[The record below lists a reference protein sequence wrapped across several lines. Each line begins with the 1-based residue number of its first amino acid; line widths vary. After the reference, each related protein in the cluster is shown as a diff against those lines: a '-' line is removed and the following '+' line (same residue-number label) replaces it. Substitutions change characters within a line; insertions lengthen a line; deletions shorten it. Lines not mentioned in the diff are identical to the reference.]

1 MRISRLLRTLAT
13 MASLALLGG
22 CATTAGYQSMLQTWM
37 GQNEQSLVTGW
48 GAPSAV
54 SESPPY
60 RYLTFTR
67 FSGYDY
73 TTVGYGYG
81 YGYYGY
87 YGYPWYGYGAP
98 GYTYATPIICT
109 TMFALQ
115 NGVVVN
121 SSFQGSVCVAN

>member
-1 MRISRLLRTLAT
+1 MRISRLLGTLAT
-13 MASLALLGG
+13 MVSLALLGG
-22 CATTAGYQSMLQTWM
+22 CATTAGYQSMLQTWV

-121 SSFQGSVCVAN
+121 SSFQGSGCVAN

>member
-1 MRISRLLRTLAT
+1 MRIFRSLCALAAVAT
-13 MASLALLGG
+13 LALLGG
-22 CATTAGYQSMLQTWM
+22 CATTAGYQSMLQTWV
-37 GQNEQSLVTGW
+37 GQSEHSLVAGW

-67 FSGYDY
+67 FSGYQY
-73 TTVGYGYG
+73 TGYG

-87 YGYPWYGYGAP
+87 YGYPWYTYGAP
-98 GYTYATPIICT
+98 GYAYATPIICS

-115 NGVVVN
+115 NGVVMN
-121 SSFQGSVCVAN
+121 SSFQGDGCVAN

>member
-1 MRISRLLRTLAT
+1 MRISRLLGTLAT
-13 MASLALLGG
+13 MVILALLGG
-22 CATTAGYQSMLQTWM
+22 CATTAGYQSMLQTWV

-121 SSFQGSVCVAN
+121 SSFQGSGCVAN

>member
-1 MRISRLLRTLAT
+1 MRISRLLRTLAI

-22 CATTAGYQSMLQTWM
+22 CATTAGYQSMLQTWL
-37 GQNEQSLVTGW
+37 GQNEKSLVTAW
-48 GAPSAV
+48 GPPSAV

-87 YGYPWYGYGAP
+87 YGYPWYGYGVP

-121 SSFQGSVCVAN
+121 SSFQGSGCVAN

>member
-1 MRISRLLRTLAT
+1 MRITRSLCAPAAV
-13 MASLALLGG
+13 ASLALLGG
-22 CATTAGYQSMLQTWM
+22 CATTAGYQSMLQTWV
-37 GQNEQSLVTGW
+37 GQSEQSLVAGW

-54 SESPPY
+54 SESPPF

-67 FSGYDY
+67 FSGYQY
-73 TTVGYGYG
+73 TGYG

-87 YGYPWYGYGAP
+87 YGYPWYTYGAP
-98 GYTYATPIICT
+98 GYAYATPILCS

-121 SSFQGSVCVAN
+121 SSFQGDGCVAN